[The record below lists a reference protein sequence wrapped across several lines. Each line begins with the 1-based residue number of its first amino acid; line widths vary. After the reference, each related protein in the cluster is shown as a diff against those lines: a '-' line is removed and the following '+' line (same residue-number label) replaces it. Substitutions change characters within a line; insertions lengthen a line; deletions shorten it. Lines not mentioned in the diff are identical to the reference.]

1 MIHPLKSS
9 KSRFDSLEY
18 LDHRLPLDLGSTSMR
33 RMKIEEVAMRFFSAF
48 CPDFK
53 SYSQL
58 SEKAKVKAKSIAEN
72 MFSRVFEV
80 VDLRVLKDSRI
91 RVLNGIVDALKVDN
105 LNTHG
110 MRGVGKTT
118 IVKNLSKQIKYN

>member
-1 MIHPLKSS
+1 MIHRLKSS
-9 KSRFDSLEY
+9 KSRFDSLED
-18 LDHRLPLDLGSTSMR
+18 LDHHLPLDLGSTSMR
-33 RMKIEEVAMRFFSAF
+33 RMKIEE
-48 CPDFK
+48 
-53 SYSQL
+53 L

-91 RVLNGIVDALKVDN
+91 RVLNEIVAALKDDN

-110 MRGVGKTT
+110 MRGVGKMT